1 VISSEQT
8 YKAFA
13 DYYDLYVGDFK
24 NDIEIYTLFCDT
36 RDNILE
42 VGCGTGRILRHFLES
57 GYCMTG
63 IDISEEMLAI
73 AKKRLLNFEE
83 SGRLT
88 ISNHDFTN
96 SAFHSGFEKVL
107 VTFYTF
113 NYIIEKPLQFLKNI
127 NKSLNANGLLILDL
141 FYPRSLLNPTAEN
154 KWEVKT
160 IHHAA
165 RSITLKDKRSLKSEI
180 EYRTQIFIEG
190 SSEIQIDTERRYFNP
205 VQMKELL
212 VRTGFQDICFSIGYA
227 NNGFN
232 EIIDEKDITTNFI
245 VKASKPV

>member
-1 VISSEQT
+1 MISSEQT

-24 NDIEIYTLFCDT
+24 TDIEIYTLFCEKG
-36 RDNILE
+36 DNILE
-42 VGCGTGRILRHFLES
+42 VGCGTGRILKHFLES

-63 IDISEEMLAI
+63 IDISKEMLAI
-73 AKKRLLNFEE
+73 ARKKLLNFEE

-88 ISNHDFTN
+88 IHNHDFTN
-96 SAFHSGFEKVL
+96 SAFHSQFDKIL
-107 VTFYTF
+107 ISFYTF
-113 NYIIEKPLQFLKNI
+113 NYIIRKPLQFLKNI

-141 FYPRSLLNPTAEN
+141 FYPRSLLNQTTEN
-154 KWEVKT
+154 EWEVKT
-160 IHHAA
+160 IHHAT

-190 SSEIQIDTERRYFNP
+190 SSEIQIDTERRYYNP

-212 VRTGFQDICFSIGYA
+212 FRAGFQDICFAIGYA

-232 EIIDEKDITTNFI
+232 EIIDEKDITANFI
-245 VKASKPV
+245 VKASKHV